1 MSDRN
6 FLQPGDFFAT
16 FSLPCVKQ
24 SCADSSAVNVTKWSW
39 ASQIY
44 MVFTSYKYLR
54 GGHERCQE
62 IKEFDCSPPSFL
74 SSSQDHMCMSSNLAC
89 DGLPNCGQVRL
100 LNPYQSDT

>member
-1 MSDRN
+1 MN
-6 FLQPGDFFAT
+6 
-16 FSLPCVKQ
+16 VI
-24 SCADSSAVNVTKWSW
+24 SSAVNVTKWSW

-100 LNPYQSDT
+100 LNPYQSGT

>member
-1 MSDRN
+1 MTS
-6 FLQPGDFFAT
+6 PT
-16 FSLPCVKQ
+16 
-24 SCADSSAVNVTKWSW
+24 VNVTKWTW

-62 IKEFDCSPPSFL
+62 GKEFDCSPPSFL

-89 DGLPNCGQVRL
+89 DGLPNCGQVRYTNIVL
-100 LNPYQSDT
+100 PTNKHFVFLCEELEEVRENNKLCM